1 MCFLSYFLYGFLYYG
16 KTADLQTVLS
26 DRSAR
31 VFNRSQVTRAV
42 TLGISKTSDR
52 VRHAGLSTDFTLVL

>member
-16 KTADLQTVLS
+16 NLLTVLS

-52 VRHAGLSTDFTLVL
+52 VRHAGLSTNFTLV